1 MEVSAGLLN
10 TSDEKSNELS
20 IISVVIFGH
29 ALKED
34 KVKIFFI
41 EY

>member
-10 TSDEKSNELS
+10 TSDEKSNEPS